1 MNRDSDKM
9 CDDYLEF
16 LTKKALDETADE
28 NGQRYIDELETIDEP
43 KYSKEYKKEID
54 KLFKNGYYKNA
65 SKIKKKE
72 KRRPLL
78 QFLYL
83 RKHGVI
89 ILPTLI

>member
-54 KLFKNGYYKNA
+54 KLFKNGYYKR
-65 SKIKKKE
+65 KVRLKKRKAAAVIAVFILTGSMALLYC
-72 KRRPLL
+72 RR
-78 QFLYL
+78 
-83 RKHGVI
+83 
-89 ILPTLI
+89 